1 MLHRSALEEVGTSAR
16 IYTHND
22 SNSLLSRCSE
32 ARNIFPSEHV
42 FRWSVL
48 GPGSCSG
55 AAGKNGM
62 DKTLV
67 PLLSS

>member
-22 SNSLLSRCSE
+22 SNSLLSLCSE
-32 ARNIFPSEHV
+32 ARNIFPSEH
-42 FRWSVL
+42 VL

-62 DKTLV
+62 DKTFVSLF
-67 PLLSS
+67 SS